1 MTIKNLFYVLPLA
14 FGILFTSCQK
24 DQDISEEEVV
34 ETIEVSLKASEG
46 GATAGAPEMSAM
58 LVPYKS
64 NNFCGFTND
73 TTITRVTN
81 NWNRSVTWN
90 WVVNCDANSAYESV
104 VFTRSG
110 TASYNGPRLTMN
122 ATLTGAVTA
131 TSIDSTHAR
140 HLMNGSFNRVG
151 NSTYTGPRRTKS
163 YSTDLTHTWVDVA
176 VEKDTRHIVSGTG
189 SVTLT
194 GTVSN
199 GNSFSRTGNIVYNGD
214 GTATLTMDN
223 GNVHTFNVR

>member
-1 MTIKNLFYVLPLA
+1 MTTRNLFYVLPLV

-34 ETIEVSLKASEG
+34 ETIEASLKASDG
-46 GATAGAPEMSAM
+46 GAAAGAPEMSAM
-58 LVPYKS
+58 LVPVKS
-64 NNFCGFTND
+64 NLCGFTND
-73 TTITRVTN
+73 TTITRSTS

-90 WVVNCDANSAYESV
+90 WVVNCDANNDYENV

-122 ATLTGAVTA
+122 ATLTGTITA
-131 TSIDSTHAR
+131 TRLDSAQAT
-140 HLMNGSFNRVG
+140 HLMNGTFNRVG
-151 NSTYTGPRRTKS
+151 NSTYTGPNRTRS
-163 YSTDLTHTWVDVA
+163 YTTDLTHTWVDVA

-189 SVTLT
+189 TVVLT

-199 GNSFSRTGNIVYNGD
+199 GNSFNRSGNIVYNGD

-223 GNVHTFNVR
+223 GNVYTFNVR